1 MKFSI
6 FATTS
11 AIFLSSSSPFAS
23 VANAQRPPVNGYD
36 QGLGLKSD
44 GFCDGK
50 TEVATDIDLF
60 NSVVTESTL
69 HKSGGKLV
77 FDNVGVVRNRPVN
90 LVVKVYD
97 GEYTTS
103 KPQKNGKPLESM
115 FGNINMMTKKNDIH
129 SGEGN
134 FEMCFRDKETDELV
148 TVDSFMWSV
157 YDIDERN
164 AANNGIKEKF
174 IFDTKQAQEYVLW
187 PNTEESEVKMF
198 CENFQLWP
206 HTSASQVNQLPCNE
220 GERIIFHSS
229 TNGVGADNPTDKD
242 EMTDLQKSRSIQFA
256 FVNTSCWRFTYN
268 HYCPPDEA
276 GASKDCLWYGG
287 GNFLFAGSAK
297 QLIEEGE
304 CITESP
310 TQSPTDVPTTASPTK
325 NPTMSPTKSPTAAPT
340 QSPTASPTATPT
352 QSPTKVPTAKPT
364 KSPTVAPTKDPTK
377 APTAS
382 PTASPTKS
390 PTDAPTSAPTKIPT
404 KSPTKSPT
412 TSPTASSTQPPIGKV
427 CAADVKQC
435 ADGSFVSR
443 DPTNDCQFKACPP
456 TASPTLS
463 PTVIKTRPP
472 INTNGEDGD
481 DDFVFEP
488 GCEKDLELVSKQ
500 GHTNID
506 LNRVVKII
514 SQDSSTVKVSLN
526 QGWDQLGDEDI
537 PIDHIFY
544 SFRPDTFDDKCYE
557 ETNIREGTIFDTVTI
572 SCNVLTPYAKLEI
585 CLVDDLQNE
594 LLTVEDDAMVPKC
607 CHPTFPP
614 NTPTV
619 CYTIKINCVTECVD
633 DDDDDDDEDA
643 TAADNNGIA
652 DFIRR
657 GLRGY
662 N

>member
-1 MKFSI
+1 
-6 FATTS
+6 
-11 AIFLSSSSPFAS
+11 
-23 VANAQRPPVNGYD
+23 
-36 QGLGLKSD
+36 
-44 GFCDGK
+44 
-50 TEVATDIDLF
+50 
-60 NSVVTESTL
+60 
-69 HKSGGKLV
+69 
-77 FDNVGVVRNRPVN
+77 
-90 LVVKVYD
+90 
-97 GEYTTS
+97 
-103 KPQKNGKPLESM
+103 M

-134 FEMCFRDKETDELV
+134 FEMCFHDKESDELV

-164 AANNGIKEKF
+164 AKNNGIKEKF

-187 PNTEESEVKMF
+187 PNTEESEVKLF

-206 HTSASQVNQLPCNE
+206 HTSSSQVNQLPCNE

-229 TNGVGADNPTDKD
+229 TKGVGADNPKDKD

-276 GASKDCLWYGG
+276 GASNDCLWYGG

-310 TQSPTDVPTTASPTK
+310 TQAPTDVPTTASPTK
-325 NPTMSPTKSPTAAPT
+325 NPTMSPTKRPTAAPT
-340 QSPTASPTATPT
+340 QSPTTSPTAVPT
-352 QSPTKVPTAKPT
+352 QSPTGEPTTAK
-364 KSPTVAPTKDPTK
+364 
-377 APTAS
+377 
-382 PTASPTKS
+382 
-390 PTDAPTSAPTKIPT
+390 PT

-412 TSPTASSTQPPIGKV
+412 QAPTASPTTSPTKSPSAAPTKSPTKSPTKPPTASPTTSPTQSPTGKV
-427 CAADVKQC
+427 CATDVKQC

-456 TASPTLS
+456 TVS
-463 PTVIKTRPP
+463 PTVSPTIMKTRPP

-481 DDFVFEP
+481 DDFFFEP
-488 GCEKDLELVSKQ
+488 GCEKDLELISKQ
-500 GHTNID
+500 GQTDID
-506 LNRVVKII
+506 LTRVVKIV

-544 SFRPDTFDDKCYE
+544 SFRPSTFDDKCYE
-557 ETNIREGTIFDTVTI
+557 ETNIKEGTIFDTVTI

-585 CLVDDLQNE
+585 CLVDDLENE
-594 LLTVEDDAMVPKC
+594 LLTVEDDATVPKC
-607 CHPTFPP
+607 CHPNFPP

-619 CYTIKINCVTECVD
+619 CYTIKISCVTECVD
-633 DDDDDDDEDA
+633 DDEDA
-643 TAADNNGIA
+643 LDDNSIA
-652 DFIRR
+652 RR
-657 GLRGY
+657 GLRGF